1 MAAEV
6 ENLGLKMSIL
16 LSNLNGVLV
25 HARNITIRVYWR
37 QLLGLGFEPC
47 LIQNVTQNVLWWDI
61 IAVQ

>member
-25 HARNITIRVYWR
+25 HARNITIRVY
-37 QLLGLGFEPC
+37 
-47 LIQNVTQNVLWWDI
+47 
-61 IAVQ
+61 

>member
-37 QLLGLGFEPC
+37 QL
-47 LIQNVTQNVLWWDI
+47 
-61 IAVQ
+61 